1 MRSSLLSLLSLTG
14 LLVSGCGGKNDDSN
28 GPGDSVDTQPV
39 YDEGC
44 ITVDGEGGYAHLV
57 DAITVADEGGT
68 IALCEGTFA
77 EPTEVTKGVILTGAG
92 PGTILVGDGTNP
104 ALNVTAS
111 NVTVSD
117 MTIQGSYTGLG
128 ISGADVT
135 VSNVTFEAT
144 GGWGIAANAATGL
157 TVSGCTFDQ
166 NVGGGIDVEGGDAL
180 ITGNTFTL
188 PTGFA
193 IQLGAAAV
201 GTVSSNEIDGVIA
214 EKNNYKDGYGVYV
227 LGGAFATLDGNT
239 IAGATSIS
247 VKVKDGSVDA
257 SNEVWSESAY
267 GLFVDGGSATVATST
282 LTDQSVGGVVGQGDS
297 FSLSNTSITTT
308 SAASCDVGYEDWA
321 GECSGAFFAAD
332 VAVELADV
340 AISGFNDV
348 GVYVQ
353 AYTSGYPTTTLTN
366 VSIDDVGRMGIYLYG
381 VTGTATGVSVTN
393 LREPELAAPCTDG
406 VYNYVNYT
414 AAMIL
419 AGTELD
425 IADSTFTD
433 NAGWGVSAFAG
444 DSGSRV
450 TITGSTFANLG
461 CTGVVNLNSAV
472 EVDDSSFTG
481 PNAMGWVQDNVGS
494 TSVTNSA
501 FTGNHALSS
510 YSYDG
515 GDGHIYGY
523 EYGPSG
529 MDVIGYQSLALIVSG
544 NTFTDGDQ
552 AVYAY
557 LSDAEITGNT
567 FTGYEDGV
575 LFAYQNTNTL
585 YSDNVA
591 DDFGGALVTDY
602 YSRVEMVS
610 NTVGTTRASTGYS
623 ANYTDGVLTSEYT
636 YTSYAQVVYAYGS
649 TDLPCELLVDGLD
662 VEDSYYNV
670 IEASDC
676 SLEVSDVNVGTSGS
690 GASGQAISASWHL
703 MDPLVVIDGLSVE
716 SVLGNGLYLSSSTA
730 GTSYVDISGLDFGT
744 VSGTGF
750 YASGFQDVN
759 LADSNLGEDA
769 SYGVQISGRSTG
781 DSTASI
787 DGVSVGTGA
796 ADGFY
801 ASRLAALTVVN
812 SYATGRDVGLV
823 IEGSTADV
831 QNNFFTANTEY
842 GMVCAPTTTLAAC
855 AANDL
860 SGNTLGEHFG
870 CSDDCGI

>member
-14 LLVSGCGGKNDDSN
+14 LLVSGCGGKNDS
-28 GPGDSVDTQPV
+28 GETGDSVDTQPV

-57 DAITVADEGGT
+57 DAITVADEGST

-77 EPTEVTKGVILTGAG
+77 EPTEVTKGVIITGAG
-92 PGTILVGDGTNP
+92 AGTILVGDGTNP

-128 ISGADVT
+128 VSGADAT

-157 TVSGCTFDQ
+157 TISGCTFDQ

-193 IQLGAAAV
+193 IELGSAAV
-201 GTVSSNEIDGVIA
+201 GTISSNQIDGVIA

-247 VKVKDGSVDA
+247 VKVKDGTLDA
-257 SNEVWSESAY
+257 SNESWSESAY
-267 GLFVDGGSATVATST
+267 GLFVDGGSATVASST
-282 LTDQSVGGVVGQGDS
+282 LEDQSVGGVFGQGDS
-297 FSLSNTSITTT
+297 FSLTDTSITTT
-308 SAASCDVGYEDWA
+308 SGASCDVGYEDWA
-321 GECSGAFFAAD
+321 GECGGVFFAAD
-332 VAVELADV
+332 VSVELTDLT
-340 AISGFNDV
+340 ISGFNDV
-348 GVYVQ
+348 GVYV
-353 AYTSGYPTTTLTN
+353 APYTSGYPTTTLTN
-366 VSIDDVGRMGIYLYG
+366 VSVDDVGRQGIYLYG

-419 AGTELD
+419 AGVDLD
-425 IADSTFTD
+425 IVDSTFTD
-433 NAGWGVSAFAG
+433 NAGWGVSAFTG

-472 EVDDSSFTG
+472 EVDNSSFTG

-494 TSVTNSA
+494 TSVTNST
-501 FTGNHALSS
+501 FTANHALSS

-529 MDVIGYQSLALIVSG
+529 MDIIGYQSLALIVSG

-575 LFAYQNTNTL
+575 LFAYQNTNTV

-636 YTSYAQVVYAYGS
+636 YTSYTQVVFAYGS
-649 TDLPCELLVDGLD
+649 TDTPCELLVDGLD

-670 IEASDC
+670 IEANDC
-676 SLEVSDVNVGTSGS
+676 SLEIGDVTVGTSGS
-690 GASGQAISASWHL
+690 GASGQAIYGSWYST
-703 MDPLVVIDGLSVE
+703 DPLIVIDGLSIDTVA
-716 SVLGNGLYLSSSTA
+716 GYGLYLSSNTA

-750 YASGFQDVN
+750 YASGFQDLA
-759 LADSNLGEDA
+759 LADSNLGDVA
-769 SYGVQISGRSTG
+769 SNGVQINGRNTG

-787 DGVSVGTGA
+787 DSVSIGTGA
-796 ADGFY
+796 AYGFY
-801 ASRLAALTVVN
+801 GDGLAGFTVSN
-812 SYATGRDVGLV
+812 SDATGRTAGLYV
-823 IEGSTADV
+823 SRSTADI
-831 QNNFFTANTEY
+831 QNNVFTGGTDY
-842 GMVCAPTTTLAAC
+842 GMRCQTTTLAAC

-860 SGNTLGEHFG
+860 SGNALGEHFG
-870 CSDDCGI
+870 CDDACGI